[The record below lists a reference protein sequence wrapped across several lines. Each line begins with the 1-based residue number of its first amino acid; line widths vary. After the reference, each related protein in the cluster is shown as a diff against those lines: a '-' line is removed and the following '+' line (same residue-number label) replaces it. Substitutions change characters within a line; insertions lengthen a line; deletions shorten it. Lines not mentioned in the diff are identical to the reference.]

1 MTLKSCILKSL
12 HNKEGNIATEG
23 RFCTSNWPIYYV
35 LRDFICSIL
44 VQKLLKTFKKV
55 KNSVQ
60 KRENTAKK
68 CEKSV
73 QKCKKKFKHGVNDN
87 MY

>member
-1 MTLKSCILKSL
+1 ML
-12 HNKEGNIATEG
+12 HNKEGNVAVEDG
-23 RFCTSNWPIYYV
+23 FCVWKWPVYYV
-35 LRDFICSIL
+35 LRHFIYSIL

-68 CEKSV
+68 YEKSI
-73 QKCKKKFKHGVNDN
+73 KKFKYSINDE

>member
-1 MTLKSCILKSL
+1 MWK
-12 HNKEGNIATEG
+12 
-23 RFCTSNWPIYYV
+23 WPVYYV
-35 LRDFICSIL
+35 SRHFICSNL

-73 QKCKKKFKHGVNDN
+73 KKFKYSINDE